1 MSRCD
6 EKSCIWCEHFT
17 IKLMLNGYNGICEK
31 QGIFTR
37 FEEHCEEWEKREMS
51 EDPKRDE

>member
-17 IKLMLNGYNGICEK
+17 VKLMLNGYNGICEK

-37 FEEHCEEWEKREMS
+37 FEEHCEEWKERKKS